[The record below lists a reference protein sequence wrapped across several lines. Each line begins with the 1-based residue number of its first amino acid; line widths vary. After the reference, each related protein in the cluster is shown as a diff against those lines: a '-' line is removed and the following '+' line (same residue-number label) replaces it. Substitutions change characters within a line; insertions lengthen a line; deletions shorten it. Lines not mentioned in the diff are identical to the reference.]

1 MASTV
6 VTNTIKSNG
15 RVIPLGTYQLMSL
28 DTSKEFNKIPMAELK
43 LHDGCVAK
51 QKFETLDGEAFVPG
65 SLIEIFMRY
74 EGKNTEEQ
82 KIFEGIVINQEIER
96 SEYQS
101 ELTIALCD
109 PCVKMTSLRKNGVYK
124 DLTDTK
130 IIKDL
135 ISKYQDLKVKEIENT
150 SYKHPQMVQ
159 YYVSDWDFMISRAE
173 ANGQLVAVD
182 NGELSVKTPN
192 INNPDL
198 TLTFGIDLAHFDLKL
213 SSRGQYE
220 KIHTFGLDTKKEEL
234 ALSFPKKAKEQTQTL
249 GSIGYDI
256 PLLSNIVGATEA
268 QLIHAVPTD
277 PLELQSWSDAQ
288 CIKSRLSAVQGTIR
302 IDGNGKLKVGQTIK
316 IENVSRFNGNH
327 IITGVRNTFVMG
339 LGWYTYLQIGMSANW
354 FSAQSDIVETQAAG
368 LLPGVNG
375 LQVGTVLGHIEDAD
389 HGFRLQVHIPAFHQE
404 GKPTEVLA
412 MFTSLDAGADHGI
425 FFPPEKGDRVVIG
438 FLNDDPRQAIVL
450 GAMHSNK
457 IPNTVKKKNTYK
469 GIFTKS
475 NYQLLFDEEKE
486 TVSLSTADT
495 DHTNEQAICIN
506 QKEKKITIEDAHG
519 NIIELGK
526 DGIKM
531 MSAKDFMID
540 AKGDLSIN
548 AKGKIKVKGKKVD
561 LI

>member
-6 VTNTIKSNG
+6 VTSTIKSNG
-15 RVIPLGTYQLMSL
+15 RVIPIGTYQLMSL
-28 DTSKEFNKIPMAELK
+28 DTSNEFNKIPTAELK

-51 QKFETLDGEAFVPG
+51 QKFETLDGEDFVPG

-82 KIFEGIVINQEIER
+82 KVFEGIVINQEIER
-96 SEYQS
+96 SQYQS
-101 ELTIALCD
+101 VLTIELCD
-109 PCVKMTSLRKNGVYK
+109 PSIKMTSLRKNGVYK

-135 ISKYQDLKVKEIENT
+135 ISKYQDLKVNEIENT

-159 YYVSDWDFMISRAE
+159 YYASDWDFMISRAE
-173 ANGQLVAVD
+173 SNGQLVHVI
-182 NGELSVKTPN
+182 NGEVSVLTPK
-192 INNPDL
+192 IGSTDH
-198 TLTFGIDLAHFDLKL
+198 TLTFGIDLADFDLKI
-213 SSRGQYE
+213 SSRYQYE
-220 KIHTFGLDTKKEEL
+220 KVHSYGLDTKNDEL
-234 ALSFPKKAKEQTQTL
+234 ALSVPKKGQEQLLNLMDYKTSQLSDAVGAKEAKL
-249 GSIGYDI
+249 
-256 PLLSNIVGATEA
+256 V
-268 QLIHAVPTD
+268 HAVPTD
-277 PLELQSWSDAQ
+277 PEELQSWSDAQ
-288 CIKSRLSAVQGTIR
+288 LVKSRLSLVQGTIK
-302 IDGNGKLKVGQTIK
+302 INGTAKVKVGQTLT
-316 IENVSRFNGNH
+316 IENVSRFNGEH
-327 IITGVRNTFVMG
+327 IITGVKHAFVMG
-339 LGWYTYLQIGMSANW
+339 SGWYTYLQIGMDANW
-354 FSAQSDIVETQAAG
+354 FSEQSDIIETQAAG

-425 FFPPEKGDRVVIG
+425 FFPPEKGDRVAIG

-457 IPNTVKKKNTYK
+457 VPNTVKKKNTYK

-475 NYQLLFDEEKE
+475 NFQLLFDEEKE

-495 DHTNEQAICIN
+495 DHANEQAICIN
-506 QKEKKITIEDAHG
+506 QKEKKITLEDAHG

-526 DGIKM
+526 DGIKL
-531 MSAKDFMID
+531 MSATDFTID

>member
-15 RVIPLGTYQLMSL
+15 KTLQLGTYQLMSL
-28 DTSKEFNKIPMAELK
+28 DTNKEFNKIPMAELK
-43 LHDGCVAK
+43 LYDGCIAK
-51 QKFETLDGEAFVPG
+51 QKFETLDGDAFLPG

-74 EGKNTEEQ
+74 EGKNTTEE
-82 KIFEGIVINQEIER
+82 KVFKGIVINQEIER
-96 SEYQS
+96 SQHQS
-101 ELTIALCD
+101 ELTIELCD
-109 PCVKMTSLRKNGVYK
+109 PCIKMTSLRKNGVYK
-124 DLTDTK
+124 GLTDSK

-135 ISKYQDLKVKEIENT
+135 ISKYKGLKAKEIENT
-150 SYKHPQMVQ
+150 SYTHPQMVQ
-159 YYVSDWDFMISRAE
+159 YYVSDWDFMVSRAE

-182 NGELSVKTPN
+182 HGELSVKTPN
-192 INNPDL
+192 IKNPDL

-213 SSRGQYE
+213 SSQGQYE
-220 KIHTFGLDTKKEEL
+220 KIHTFGLDTKKKQL
-234 ALSFPKKAKEQTQTL
+234 ALSLPKKAEEQTL
-249 GSIGYDI
+249 GSIGYNV
-256 PLLSNIVGATEA
+256 PMLSKVVGATEA
-268 QLIHAVPTD
+268 QLIHPVPTD

-288 CIKSRLSAVQGTIR
+288 LIKSRLSAVQGTIR

-339 LGWYTYLQIGMSANW
+339 SGWYTYLQIGMDANW
-354 FSAQSDIVETQAAG
+354 FSAQSDIIETQAAG

-457 IPNTVKKKNTYK
+457 VPNTVKKKNTYK

-475 NYQLLFDEEKE
+475 NFQLLFDEEKE
-486 TVSLSTADT
+486 TVTLSTADS
-495 DHTNEQAICIN
+495 DSANEQTICIN
-506 QKEKKITIEDAHG
+506 QKEKKINLEDAHG

-526 DGIKM
+526 DGIKL

>member
-15 RVIPLGTYQLMSL
+15 EPLQLGTYQLMSL
-28 DTSKEFNKIPMAELK
+28 DTNKEFNKIPMAELK
-43 LHDGCVAK
+43 LYDGCIAQ
-51 QKFETLDGEAFVPG
+51 QKFETLDGDAFLPG

-74 EGKNTEEQ
+74 EGKNTTEE

-96 SEYQS
+96 SQHQS
-101 ELTIALCD
+101 ELTIELYD
-109 PCVKMTSLRKNGVYK
+109 PCIKMTSLRKNGVYK
-124 DLTDTK
+124 GLTDSK

-135 ISKYQDLKVKEIENT
+135 ISKYKGLKAKEIENT
-150 SYKHPQMVQ
+150 SYTHPQMVQ

-182 NGELSVKTPN
+182 DGQVSVFTPS
-192 INNPDL
+192 IKNPDL

-213 SSRGQYE
+213 SSQGQYE
-220 KIHTFGLDTKKEEL
+220 KILTFGLDTKKKQL
-234 ALSFPKKAKEQTQTL
+234 ALSLPKKAEEQTL
-249 GSIGYDI
+249 GSIGYDV
-256 PLLSNIVGATEA
+256 PMLSNVVGATEA
-268 QLIHAVPTD
+268 QLIHPVPTD

-288 CIKSRLSAVQGTIR
+288 IIKSRLSAVQGTIR
-302 IDGNGKLKVGQTIK
+302 VDGNGKLKVGQTIK

-327 IITGVRNTFVMG
+327 IITGVRNSFVMG
-339 LGWYTYLQIGMSANW
+339 SGWYTHLQIGMDANW
-354 FSAQSDIVETQAAG
+354 FSAQSDIIDTQAAG

-389 HGFRLQVHIPAFHQE
+389 HGFRVQVHIPAFHQE

-412 MFTSLDAGADHGI
+412 MFTSLDAGSDHGI
-425 FFPPEKGDRVVIG
+425 FFPPEKGDRVVVG

-457 IPNTVKKKNTYK
+457 VPNTVKKKNTYK
-469 GIFTKS
+469 GIYTKS
-475 NYQLLFDEEKE
+475 NFQLLFDEEKE
-486 TVSLSTADT
+486 IVTLSTADT
-495 DHTNEQAICIN
+495 DDTNGQVICIN
-506 QKEKKITIEDAHG
+506 QKEKKINLEDANG
-519 NIIELGK
+519 NIVELSK
-526 DGIKM
+526 DGIKL

-540 AKGDLSIN
+540 AQGDLSIN

>member
-15 RVIPLGTYQLMSL
+15 KTLQLGTYQLMSL
-28 DTSKEFNKIPMAELK
+28 DTNKEFNKIPMAELK
-43 LHDGCVAK
+43 LYDGCIAK
-51 QKFETLDGEAFVPG
+51 QKFETLDGDAFLPG

-74 EGKNTEEQ
+74 EGKNTTEE

-96 SEYQS
+96 SQHQS
-101 ELTIALCD
+101 ELTIELCD
-109 PCVKMTSLRKNGVYK
+109 PCVKMTSLRKNRVYK

-135 ISKYQDLKVKEIENT
+135 ISKYQDLKVNEIDDT
-150 SYKHPQMVQ
+150 LYTHPQMVQ

-213 SSRGQYE
+213 SSQGQYE
-220 KIHTFGLDTKKEEL
+220 KIHTFGLDTKSEEL
-234 ALSFPKKAKEQTQTL
+234 ALSFPKKAEEQTL
-249 GSIGYDI
+249 GSIGYDV
-256 PLLSNIVGATEA
+256 PMLSDTVGATEA
-268 QLIHAVPTD
+268 QLIHPVPAN
-277 PLELQSWSDAQ
+277 PFELQSWSDAQ
-288 CIKSRLSAVQGTIR
+288 LIKSRLSAVQGTIR

-316 IENVSRFNGNH
+316 IENVSRFNGKH

-339 LGWYTYLQIGMSANW
+339 SGWYTYLQIGMDANW
-354 FSAQSDIVETQAAG
+354 FSAQSDIIETQAAG

-375 LQVGTVLGHIEDAD
+375 LQVGTVICHIEDAD

-404 GKPTEVLA
+404 GKPSEVLA

-457 IPNTVKKKNTYK
+457 VPNTVKKKNTYQ

-475 NYQLLFDEEKE
+475 NFQLLFDKEKE
-486 TVSLSTADT
+486 TVTLSTADT
-495 DHTNEQAICIN
+495 DHTNEQTICIN
-506 QKEKKITIEDAHG
+506 QKEKKINIEDAHG
-519 NIIELGK
+519 NRIELGK
-526 DGIKM
+526 NGVKL

-548 AKGKIKVKGKKVD
+548 AKGKIKIKGKKVD

>member
-15 RVIPLGTYQLMSL
+15 EPLQLGTYQLMSL
-28 DTSKEFNKIPMAELK
+28 ETNKEFNKIPMAELK
-43 LHDGCVAK
+43 LYDGCIAQ
-51 QKFETLDGEAFVPG
+51 QKFETLDGDAFLPG

-74 EGKNTEEQ
+74 EGKNTTEE

-96 SEYQS
+96 SQHQS
-101 ELTIALCD
+101 ELTIELYD
-109 PCVKMTSLRKNGVYK
+109 PCIKMTSLRKNGVYK
-124 DLTDTK
+124 GLTDSK

-135 ISKYQDLKVKEIENT
+135 ISKYKGLKAKEIENT
-150 SYKHPQMVQ
+150 SYTHPQMVQ

-182 NGELSVKTPN
+182 DGQVSVFTPS
-192 INNPDL
+192 IKNPDL

-213 SSRGQYE
+213 SSQGQYE
-220 KIHTFGLDTKKEEL
+220 KVLTFGLDTKKKQL
-234 ALSFPKKAKEQTQTL
+234 ALSLPKKAEEQTL
-249 GSIGYDI
+249 GSIGYDV
-256 PLLSNIVGATEA
+256 PMLSNVVGATEA
-268 QLIHAVPTD
+268 QLIHPVPTD

-288 CIKSRLSAVQGTIR
+288 IIKSRLSAVQGTIR
-302 IDGNGKLKVGQTIK
+302 VDGNGKLKVGQTIK

-327 IITGVRNTFVMG
+327 IITGVRNSFVMG
-339 LGWYTYLQIGMSANW
+339 SGWYTHLQIGMDANW
-354 FSAQSDIVETQAAG
+354 FSAQSDIIDTQAAG

-389 HGFRLQVHIPAFHQE
+389 HGFRVQVHIPAFHQE

-412 MFTSLDAGADHGI
+412 MFTSLDAGSDHGI
-425 FFPPEKGDRVVIG
+425 FFPPEKGDRVVVG

-457 IPNTVKKKNTYK
+457 VPNTVKKKNTYK
-469 GIFTKS
+469 GIYTKS
-475 NYQLLFDEEKE
+475 NFQLLFDEEKE
-486 TVSLSTADT
+486 IVTLSTADT
-495 DHTNEQAICIN
+495 DDTNGQVICIN
-506 QKEKKITIEDAHG
+506 QKEKKINLEDANG
-519 NIIELGK
+519 NIVELSK
-526 DGIKM
+526 DGIKL

-540 AKGDLSIN
+540 AQGDLSIN

>member
-15 RVIPLGTYQLMSL
+15 KTLQLGTYQLMSL
-28 DTSKEFNKIPMAELK
+28 DTNKEFNKIPMAELK
-43 LHDGCVAK
+43 LYDGCIAK
-51 QKFETLDGEAFVPG
+51 QKFETLDGDAFLPG

-74 EGKNTEEQ
+74 EGKNTTEE

-96 SEYQS
+96 SQHQS
-101 ELTIALCD
+101 ELTIELCD
-109 PCVKMTSLRKNGVYK
+109 PCIKMTSLRKNGVYK
-124 DLTDTK
+124 GLTDSK

-135 ISKYQDLKVKEIENT
+135 ISKYKGLKAKEIENT
-150 SYKHPQMVQ
+150 SYTHPQMVQ
-159 YYVSDWDFMISRAE
+159 YYVSDWDFMVSRAE

-182 NGELSVKTPN
+182 HGELSVKTPN
-192 INNPDL
+192 IKNPDL

-213 SSRGQYE
+213 SSQGQYE
-220 KIHTFGLDTKKEEL
+220 KIHTFGLDTKKKQL
-234 ALSFPKKAKEQTQTL
+234 ALSLPKKAEEQTL
-249 GSIGYDI
+249 GSIGYNV
-256 PLLSNIVGATEA
+256 PMLSNVVGATEA
-268 QLIHAVPTD
+268 QLIHPVPTD

-288 CIKSRLSAVQGTIR
+288 LIKSRLSAVRGTIR

-339 LGWYTYLQIGMSANW
+339 SGWYTYLQIGMDANW
-354 FSAQSDIVETQAAG
+354 FSAQSDIIDTQAAG

-389 HGFRLQVHIPAFHQE
+389 HGFRVQVHIPAFHQE

-457 IPNTVKKKNTYK
+457 VPNTVKKKNTYK

-475 NYQLLFDEEKE
+475 NFQLLFDEEKE
-486 TVSLSTADT
+486 TVTLSTADS
-495 DHTNEQAICIN
+495 DSANEQIICIN
-506 QKEKKITIEDAHG
+506 QKEKKINLEDAHG

-526 DGIKM
+526 DGIKL

-540 AKGDLSIN
+540 AKGGLSIN